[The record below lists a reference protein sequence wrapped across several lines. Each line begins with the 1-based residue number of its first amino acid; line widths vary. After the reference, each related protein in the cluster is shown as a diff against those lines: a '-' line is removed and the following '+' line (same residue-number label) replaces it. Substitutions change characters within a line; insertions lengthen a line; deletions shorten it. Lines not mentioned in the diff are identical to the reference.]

1 MSVELYLN
9 ELKNKGKIDN
19 FEEKIIK
26 SELEIDKIENQRLIC
41 SKYVEEMENSL
52 NKLQKKAIEYPE
64 NEDIKE
70 KIKENTKKLK
80 KAQIT
85 LNDLNDRISRK
96 EIALLKFNQARRE
109 EIRMGL
115 IEYFHESKLKCEKLR
130 QEWINYNELAIS
142 VHDELKE
149 TEEEIEC
156 VKRILKMEFGDSG
169 KYPNK

>member
-1 MSVELYLN
+1 MSVEFYLN

-26 SELEIDKIENQRLIC
+26 SELEIDKIENQRRIC
-41 SKYVEEMENSL
+41 AKYVEEMENTL

-80 KAQIT
+80 KAQSN
-85 LNDLNDRISRK
+85 LNNLNDRISRK

-109 EIRMGL
+109 EIKMGL

-130 QEWINYNELAIS
+130 QKWI
-142 VHDELKE
+142 
-149 TEEEIEC
+149 
-156 VKRILKMEFGDSG
+156 
-169 KYPNK
+169 